1 MKRIGLLK
9 TLAVVTAIIG
19 SGLALNQT
27 TAQAKGFTWLK
38 TKDYSANPP
47 LYAANTPGQS
57 VTMWNWNHTKKLH
70 NLRNYPRTQWSVV
83 QSVKMYNP
91 KKMRGNKTGIYYKLV
106 KGNKYGYVHRN
117 FVNRVTQNSGT
128 GTVTPSPKPSNDLN
142 NLPKVDP
149 KLIDEKLNQELIS
162 LFPGAVRDTKLQ
174 KLAEQWAVMPGLT
187 STPGNT
193 SPFTQ
198 KLIDNLGNK
207 KESSMQ
213 MFWADA
219 HPAGWAGGS
228 ALENNLY
235 SGKITFSQY
244 IDSYAKSVKFDTS
257 KFAGWSIGAYAYPDT
272 NNNYSSFVVLLLPN
286 N

>member
-47 LYAANTPGQS
+47 LYSANTPGQS

-70 NLRNYPRTQWSVV
+70 NLRNYPHTQWSVV

-91 KKMRGNKTGIYYKLV
+91 KKTRGNKTGIYYKLV

-117 FVNRVTQNSGT
+117 FVNRVTTSSGT
-128 GTVTPSPKPSNDLN
+128 GTVTPTPKPSNDLN

-162 LFPGAVRDTKLQ
+162 LFPGAVPDTKLQ
-174 KLAEQWAVMPGLT
+174 KLAEQIPNDQVSGPISNQSSTFKTLLDSTLNQYIMAGFMNRSQVDPSIDFKSFVHQSIGYIAARNMAVDINKKKYWTLT
-187 STPGNT
+187 IPVTALEYLP
-193 SPFTQ
+193 TQ
-198 KLIDNLGNK
+198 KK
-207 KESSMQ
+207 
-213 MFWADA
+213 
-219 HPAGWAGGS
+219 
-228 ALENNLY
+228 
-235 SGKITFSQY
+235 
-244 IDSYAKSVKFDTS
+244 
-257 KFAGWSIGAYAYPDT
+257 
-272 NNNYSSFVVLLLPN
+272 
-286 N
+286 